1 MTSSKNPLLN
11 KSASYQHGSPSI
23 VLYDEECALDISPDK
38 AQGFLVLLNGSDKTL
53 AFMALTDGNL
63 VDACV
68 GAPPQSRNGEKYIR
82 AKDAKNA
89 LAVAS
94 DTSESIPPLAVD
106 TYKKALIIVK
116 DHHDKIKRTIV
127 CCRCF
132 VQGRIQKKAK
142 ADLKETFQILYEAVE
157 ASSS

>member
-1 MTSSKNPLLN
+1 MTSNPFLN
-11 KSASYQHGSPSI
+11 SSYQHGSPSI
-23 VLYDEECALDISPDK
+23 VLYDEECTLDISSEK
-38 AQGFLVLLNGSDKTL
+38 AQGFLVLLHGSDKTL

-68 GAPPQSRNGEKYIR
+68 GAPPQSRKGAQYQR

-89 LAVAS
+89 LAIAS
-94 DTSESIPPLAVD
+94 DTSESIPPLAID
-106 TYKKALIIVK
+106 TYKKGLTIVMN
-116 DHHDKIKRTIV
+116 HHAKIKRTIF

-132 VQGRIQKKAK
+132 VQGRIKKKAK